1 VAARRTT
8 PPAVTAAQESH
19 SASKKRSP
27 PSSVWPIG
35 ACAVGRPPATAKPTP
50 VTTGTA
56 ARDRSP
62 QNRSRYRSIRKSRIP
77 SRRKN
82 PSWDVSP
89 GIRGPAASH
98 ATPAAPRPPPIA
110 TAAPMRPA
118 AVSRHRPPARRTLTA
133 SGIRATTTGTRIT
146 SPTTK
151 NTRWDSPAAPRSAAA
166 SVTARQERPATARA
180 ATADR
185 KIATMATLASQPPA
199 KYAVNAPVSTT
210 ASRARSSF
218 GPRAASTSPAAASPA
233 AAARSG
239 PRSVT
244 VASASV
250 PRIPPSTRVSPGT
263 PGPAPGPAPNP
274 PASAARAS
282 HGYTT
287 PSGPMGSRC
296 PARIGWSR
304 YMASTAAAAPPA
316 NATARSHRDAA
327 EGVGGSFGRL
337 VKSFTRGKVQG
348 ARC

>member
-1 VAARRTT
+1 VTARRAT

-19 SASKKRSP
+19 SATKKRSL
-27 PSSVWPIG
+27 PSSVAPTG
-35 ACAVGRPPATAKPTP
+35 PCAAGRPPATARPTP
-50 VTTGTA
+50 VTTGTE
-56 ARDRSP
+56 ARARSP
-62 QNRSRYRSIRKSRIP
+62 QNRSRYRSIRKACIP

-89 GIRGPAASH
+89 GIRDPAASQ
-98 ATPAAPRPPPIA
+98 ATQAAPRPAPIPR
-110 TAAPMRPA
+110 AAPMRPA
-118 AVSRHRPPARRTLTA
+118 EVSRHRPPARRTVSA

-146 SPTTK
+146 RPTAK
-151 NTRWDSPAAPRSAAA
+151 NTLWDSPAAPRSAEA
-166 SVTARQERPATARA
+166 SATARQDPPAIASA

-199 KYAVNAPVSTT
+199 RYAVNAPVSTT
-210 ASRARSSF
+210 ASRERSSF
-218 GPRAASTSPAAASPA
+218 GPRVASTSPAAARPTA
-233 AAARSG
+233 AASSG

-244 VASASV
+244 VARASV
-250 PRIPPSTRVSPGT
+250 PRIPPSARVSPGT

-296 PARIGWSR
+296 PARRGWSR
-304 YMASTAAAAPPA
+304 YMASTTAAAPTA
-316 NATARSHRDAA
+316 NAAARSHRDAA
-327 EGVGGSFGRL
+327 EGVDGSFGRL
-337 VKSFTRGKVQG
+337 EMPSTGGKVQR

>member
-1 VAARRTT
+1 VAARRAT

-19 SASKKRSP
+19 SGSKKRFP
-27 PSSVWPIG
+27 PSSVG
-35 ACAVGRPPATAKPTP
+35 LTEACATGRPPATAKPTP

-98 ATPAAPRPPPIA
+98 ATPAVPRPAPIA
-110 TAAPMRPA
+110 TAAPIRPA
-118 AVSRHRPPARRTLTA
+118 AVSRHRPPARRTLRA
-133 SGIRATTTGTRIT
+133 SGIRTTTTGTRT
-146 SPTTK
+146 TRPTTK
-151 NTRWDSPAAPRSAAA
+151 NTRWVSPAAPRSAEA
-166 SVTARQERPATARA
+166 SATARQDRPAIASA

-199 KYAVNAPVSTT
+199 RYAVNAPVSTT
-210 ASRARSSF
+210 ASKARSSF
-218 GPRAASTSPAAASPA
+218 GPRAASTSPAAARPTAPA
-233 AAARSG
+233 SSG

-244 VASASV
+244 VARASV
-250 PRIPPSTRVSPGT
+250 PRNPPRARVSPGT
-263 PGPAPGPAPNP
+263 PGPAPGPAPNL

-316 NATARSHRDAA
+316 NAAARSHRDAV
-327 EGVGGSFGRL
+327 EGVDGSFGRL
-337 VKSFTRGKVQG
+337 EVPSTGGKVQG